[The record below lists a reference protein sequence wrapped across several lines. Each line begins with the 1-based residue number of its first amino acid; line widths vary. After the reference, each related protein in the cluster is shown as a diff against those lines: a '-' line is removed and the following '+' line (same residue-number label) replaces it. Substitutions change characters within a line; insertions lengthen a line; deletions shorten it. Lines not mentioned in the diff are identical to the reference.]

1 MNSAPVKKSVI
12 VILGL
17 FFCFE
22 VFVTIRNFS
31 VQLGDLQVYY
41 ALSKNIIVKGL
52 VPYRDFSLEYP
63 PLAIIPTIIP
73 QLLCLIRAT
82 QFEGFIVFFAL
93 QNLLIGWWMGH
104 LVLKTAKGF
113 LEESRAVEV
122 GRIYWLLWGISLPI
136 FLFRYDG
143 FVALS
148 TILFIY
154 FMVIAS
160 PAVSGVWLAVGILV
174 KIYPIVFFLPI
185 MMYCIINKQ
194 FKYLFLF
201 LCGFSAVFVLG
212 LGATYLLVGNDLV
225 TFLKYHQLRGI
236 QIESVLGAFLLFW
249 YKIMGL
255 PLNTIAN
262 FGAIHLVTSQ
272 TESLLR
278 IVSWGFPLSYLLLS
292 GSIYRLFRKQSQVSF
307 ELLLSALGAV
317 LMLFLV
323 FNKVL
328 SPQYLIWFL
337 PIVPFLRS
345 KILYCFAAAFM
356 ITIFIYPGSYHRLV
370 EMKFLWVVLLN
381 VRNGLIFVMLL
392 LTLFPKPFYKN
403 STLNINL

>member
-31 VQLGDLQVYY
+31 VQLGDLQLYY
-41 ALSKNIIVKGL
+41 SLSNNIIVKGL
-52 VPYRDFSLEYP
+52 VPYRDFPLEYP

-93 QNLLIGWWMGH
+93 QNLLFGWCMGRI
-104 LVLKTAKGF
+104 LFKTARLF
-113 LEESRAVEV
+113 LEESRAIEIS
-122 GRIYWLLWGISLPI
+122 RIYWLLLCISLPI

-143 FVALS
+143 FVALT
-148 TILFIY
+148 TILVLYFI
-154 FMVIAS
+154 VSSS
-160 PAVSGVWLAVGILV
+160 PSNSGVWLAVGVLA

-185 MMYCIINKQ
+185 MAYFFVNKQ
-194 FKYLFLF
+194 FRYLFLF
-201 LCGFSAVFVLG
+201 LSGFLAVFVLG
-212 LGATYLLVGNDLV
+212 FGLLYLLTENDLMV
-225 TFLKYHQLRGI
+225 FLKYHQLRGI
-236 QIESVLGAFLLFW
+236 QIESVLGGFLVFW
-249 YKIMGL
+249 YKIMDL
-255 PLNTIAN
+255 PLNSIAN
-262 FGAIHLVTSQ
+262 YGAIHLVTSR
-272 TESLLR
+272 TESLLK
-278 IVSWGFPLSYLLLS
+278 VLSWGFPLGYLLLF
-292 GSIYRLFRKQSQVSF
+292 GVIYRFFSIQNRISF
-307 ELLLSALGAV
+307 EMLLSALAAV
-317 LMLFLV
+317 LILFLV

-337 PIVPFLRS
+337 PIVPFLHPR
-345 KILYCFAAAFM
+345 IIYCFAAAFM

-403 STLNINL
+403 STLI

>member
-1 MNSAPVKKSVI
+1 MI
-12 VILGL
+12 VFIGL
-17 FFCFE
+17 FFGFE
-22 VFVTIRNFS
+22 VFITIRNFS

-41 ALSKNIIVKGL
+41 TVSKNIIVNGL
-52 VPYRDFSLEYP
+52 LPYRDFPLEYP

-73 QLLCLIRAT
+73 QLLCLIGAT
-82 QFEGFIVFFAL
+82 QFEGFVVFFAL
-93 QNLLIGWWMGH
+93 QNLLMGWCMGRV
-104 LVLKTAKGF
+104 VLITANVF
-113 LEESRAVEV
+113 LKAPRAVEV
-122 GRIYWLLWGISLPI
+122 SQMYWLLWGISLPI

-154 FMVIAS
+154 FIVTAS

-174 KIYPIVFFLPI
+174 KIYPIVFFLPVMI
-185 MMYCIINKQ
+185 YCVVNKQ
-194 FKYLFLF
+194 FRDLLLFLS
-201 LCGFSAVFVLG
+201 GFSAVFVLG
-212 LGATYLLVGNDLV
+212 LGTTYLLVGNDLV

-236 QIESVLGAFLLFW
+236 QIESVLGGFLLLW
-249 YKIMGL
+249 YKILDL
-255 PLNTIAN
+255 PLNTVSN
-262 FGAIHLVTSQ
+262 FGAIHLVTSRTQ
-272 TESLLR
+272 SLLR

-292 GSIYRLFRKQSQVSF
+292 GSIYRFFCKQNKVSF

-328 SPQYLIWFL
+328 SPQYLIWLL
-337 PIVPFLRS
+337 PIVPFLRP
-345 KILYCFAAAFM
+345 KILYCFAVAFM

-381 VRNGLIFVMLL
+381 VRNGLMFAMLL
-392 LTLFPKPFYKN
+392 LTLFSMPFLRKSDTDFN
-403 STLNINL
+403 H